1 MTFKINAFERF
12 IIRNHTLLKWLIL
25 VVGVASYTLFLE
37 KTGVD
42 FLWIL
47 LTGLLIFVPIVY
59 LVELTAILKFRKIQ
73 KMETD
78 LLDMKSAVEAS
89 DKMLGVFRDS
99 QLSYIG
105 SAVLLKANALYNMG
119 EKNETL
125 ATVYDFIGKANCK
138 RPPYAQLA
146 ENQNL
151 LASAALYDYDFEKFE
166 EHLRLIEE
174 YTSKCNGSYR
184 RFFKKADFV
193 RSHRLNER
201 LYKSQEYDS
210 VLEKAILDKTK
221 LHAGRTLPEDKV
233 SPLSLVVAYSLLC
246 EYFRRLKLDDK
257 RREYSEKLVKLANEQ
272 FKAYR
277 DAKEFLENANE
288 DN

>member
-12 IIRNHTLLKWLIL
+12 IIRNHTLLKWLVLI
-25 VVGVASYTLFLE
+25 VGVASYTLILE
-37 KTGVD
+37 KAGVD
-42 FLWIL
+42 FMKIM

-59 LVELTAILKFRKIQ
+59 LIELTAIIKFRKIQ
-73 KMETD
+73 KMEND
-78 LLDMKSAVEAS
+78 LLDMKSAAEAS
-89 DKMLGVFRDS
+89 DKMLGIFKDG

-119 EKNETL
+119 EKNEAL
-125 ATVYDFIGKANCK
+125 SAVYDFLKKANCK

-151 LASAALYDYDFEKFE
+151 LASAALHDYDFEKFE
-166 EHLRLIEE
+166 EHLKLIED
-174 YTSKCNGSYR
+174 YISKCKRSYK
-184 RFFKKADFV
+184 RFFKKADFI
-193 RSHRLNER
+193 RAHRLNER
-201 LYKSQEYDS
+201 LYKSQEYDE
-210 VLEKAILDKTK
+210 VLEKAILDKAK
-221 LHAGRTLPEDKV
+221 IHAGKTLPEEKV
-233 SPLSLVVAYSLLC
+233 SPLSMVVAYSLLC
-246 EYFRRLKLDDK
+246 EYFRRLKMDEK

-277 DAKEFLENANE
+277 DAKEFLENADE